1 MGVAHGK
8 GAHGREINGKGKRR
22 GGECLRDLCIV
33 GRGVNGEECVRG
45 SAWEGSVT
53 KRSSRKWS
61 VMHSVHGKECVEGK
75 EVYGR

>member
-1 MGVAHGK
+1 MLTRPVHRRKGSEWGGVCEWECMG
-8 GAHGREINGKGKRR
+8 
-22 GGECLRDLCIV
+22 
-33 GRGVNGEECVRG
+33 G

-53 KRSSRKWS
+53 NRSSRKWS